1 MGLIKKAFTK
11 NAQEYSWTFHINFNT
26 NRLDKTLKYL
36 IIVSELIDMSSSLQN
51 FQDEDE
57 SDDNDQCIS
66 TSPMD
71 TIDKSTGAL
80 YLMGCTHSMT
90 LSHHGVDELCLSSQ
104 TLVESVARAIG
115 TLVQATLFDHSI
127 ISSSLH
133 EDIGIACNPGNIFDG
148 LHNKYN
154 RESFYEEAFNY
165 VVSQLS

>member
-1 MGLIKKAFTK
+1 MGLIEKAFTK

-71 TIDKSTGAL
+71 TIENDTRK
-80 YLMGCTHSMT
+80 
-90 LSHHGVDELCLSSQ
+90 
-104 TLVESVARAIG
+104 
-115 TLVQATLFDHSI
+115 
-127 ISSSLH
+127 
-133 EDIGIACNPGNIFDG
+133 
-148 LHNKYN
+148 
-154 RESFYEEAFNY
+154 
-165 VVSQLS
+165 

>member
-1 MGLIKKAFTK
+1 MDTVGARGKMQQ
-11 NAQEYSWTFHINFNT
+11 NQEIMSTDGPHSCSYCHFKCYDNT
-26 NRLDKTLKYL
+26 
-36 IIVSELIDMSSSLQN
+36 

-115 TLVQATLFDHSI
+115 TRVQATLFDHSI

-133 EDIGIACNPGNIFDG
+133 EDIAIACNPGNIFDG
-148 LHNKYN
+148 YN